1 MKLNDLIQSFSI
13 HMNNEEKSLYDT
25 IDCPKYITQFSE
37 REKLIIEALTRK
49 SLLSKVQYKNAV
61 LVIKND

>member
-1 MKLNDLIQSFSI
+1 
-13 HMNNEEKSLYDT
+13 MNNEEKSLYDT